1 MQIVQRL
8 FKRELPI
15 IRDKE
20 LIIVPTTCG
29 TGSEVTNISIVE
41 IKSENTK
48 LGLAVDELYADKG
61 VLIPELCKTMPY
73 KAFVYS
79 SIDALINF

>member
-1 MQIVQRL
+1 M
-8 FKRELPI
+8 
-15 IRDKE
+15 
-20 LIIVPTTCG
+20 
-29 TGSEVTNISIVE
+29 E

-73 KAFVYS
+73 KAFCV
-79 SIDALINF
+79 